1 MLCARC
7 FETTTS
13 SSSASS
19 STRRISFL
27 SNTNSTTTTKERE
40 RTTRERILGGNE
52 EDALA
57 PKIPFAAKMNF
68 NGFQVRRYK
77 RANRKVSVVL
87 QERTK
92 HLGKKSE
99 VVSVKPGRARN
110 HLIPQK
116 LAKYATEENVE
127 KALREK
133 EEVSEE
139 EEEEHLDEDEEK
151 KVRLLYHLVFWSHR
165 DTCI

>member
-1 MLCARC
+1 
-7 FETTTS
+7 
-13 SSSASS
+13 
-19 STRRISFL
+19 
-27 SNTNSTTTTKERE
+27 
-40 RTTRERILGGNE
+40 LGGNE

-68 NGFQVRRYK
+68 NASQVRRYK

-151 KVRLLYHLVFWSHR
+151 KVRLFYHLVF
-165 DTCI
+165 